1 MVCWQPSKFCRKP
14 PYHSQWLSL
23 EILVFSQCTERNTM
37 ITEITSKGVET
48 RNADKSEVHVQIPLL
63 LKGLDIAA
71 ELEKT
76 QGLAEAV
83 MSLVAHVDSLSEKL
97 RALEAEVLALKED
110 DVKDDKAVEEL
121 SKKLETVSAA
131 KAKTAVSKKAD

>member
-1 MVCWQPSKFCRKP
+1 
-14 PYHSQWLSL
+14 
-23 EILVFSQCTERNTM
+23 M

-48 RNADKSEVHVQIPLL
+48 RNADRSEVHVQIPLL